1 MKTERS
7 YKLTVK
13 DKHSYLFAHVVGH
26 ANPGYEATEYLRTIA
41 EHCRLYEC
49 PAILIKKDTPEPFA
63 IWDTFAMA
71 PKLAKA
77 ASPSI
82 KIAVVDPATDNP
94 PKPTLSVIVG
104 TRSGMDVHIF
114 TNTHEAERWL
124 LNGQASAA
132 AH

>member
-1 MKTERS
+1 MKTERR
-7 YKLTVK
+7 YKLTLE
-13 DKHSYLFAHVVGH
+13 DKRSYLYAHVIGH
-26 ANPGYEATEYLRTIA
+26 AKPGYEASAYLRTIA
-41 EHCRLYEC
+41 EHCVRSEC

-77 ASPSI
+77 ASPGI

-104 TRSGMDVHIF
+104 TTSGMDVHIF
-114 TNTHEAERWL
+114 TNTPEAEHWL
-124 LNGQASAA
+124 LTGQTSG
-132 AH
+132 H